1 MRPVRIVIADHQ
13 QEYLEQL
20 QPFLEAQGDI
30 KVVRVARDGQGAIEA
45 CQETLPD
52 LILLELHLPV
62 LDGVKTTK
70 SIIERF
76 EQIRVLGTSAIAN
89 DRYAVEAVKA
99 GASGYVKKN
108 GPASFQAIASAIR
121 QIAAGEV
128 VVDADLAA
136 HILQEFS

>member
-1 MRPVRIVIADHQ
+1 MKPVRIVIADHQ

-30 KVVRVARDGQGAIEA
+30 RVVRVARDGQGAIEA

-52 LILLELHLPV
+52 LILIELHLPV
-62 LDGVKTTK
+62 LDGVKATK
-70 SIIERF
+70 NIVEKFR
-76 EQIRVLGTSAIAN
+76 QIRVLGTSAIPN

-108 GPASFQAIASAIR
+108 GPASFQEIAGAIR

-128 VVDADLAA
+128 VLDAVLAA